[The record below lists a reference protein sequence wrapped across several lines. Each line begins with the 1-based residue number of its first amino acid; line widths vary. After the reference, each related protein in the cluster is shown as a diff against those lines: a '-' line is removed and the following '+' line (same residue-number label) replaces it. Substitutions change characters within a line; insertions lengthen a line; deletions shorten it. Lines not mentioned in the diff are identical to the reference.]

1 MKNLSSDIEGIFI
14 DVIIGKNK
22 WLLMGGYQPQ
32 KEKISYYLSHV
43 SKVIDKCMRNYD
55 NIILLGDFNVATSE
69 DIMNDFCQMYGLDN
83 LINEPTC
90 YKNVNNPSSI
100 DVMLTNRKSCF
111 QDIITIETGLS
122 DHYKMTLSVLKTI
135 FRKKRP

>member
-1 MKNLSSDIEGIFI
+1 MYLDFYVPTVNKYINQSINLS
-14 DVIIGKNK
+14 
-22 WLLMGGYQPQ
+22 
-32 KEKISYYLSHV
+32 ISISI
-43 SKVIDKCMRNYD
+43 SISDKCMRNYD

-69 DIMNDFCQMYGLDN
+69 DIMNDFCQMYELDN

-111 QDIITIETGLS
+111 QDSITIETGLS
-122 DHYKMTLSVLKTI
+122 DHHKMTLSVLKT
-135 FRKKRP
+135 FFLEKRP

>member
-1 MKNLSSDIEGIFI
+1 
-14 DVIIGKNK
+14 
-22 WLLMGGYQPQ
+22 MGGYNPQ

-43 SKVIDKCMRNYD
+43 SKVIYKCMRNYD

-83 LINEPTC
+83 QINEPTC

-100 DVMLTNRKSCF
+100 DVMFTNRKSCF
-111 QDIITIETGLS
+111 QDSITIETGLS
-122 DHYKMTLSVLKTI
+122 DHHKMTTFSEKPFLEKNTLK
-135 FRKKRP
+135 